1 MNARSLWFSRPKEIE
16 FREEEV
22 EPPRGDEILVQA
34 LYSGISH
41 GTEML
46 VYRGEVPRDLELD
59 AFLTTI
65 KGSFRFPVKYGYS
78 SVGKVVELGSIASRL
93 CRGDVVFVHHPHQT
107 SYVVPENM
115 AVKLP
120 QDSSPM
126 LGVFVANLETALNC
140 ILDSDVRLG
149 ESVAIFGQGVIGLL
163 VTQLAKKCGADKV
176 FTVDRI
182 ERRRE
187 VSRKLGADFSF
198 GLDND
203 PAQAIKELT
212 DGTGVDVVI
221 EASGSPEAL
230 DYAIKSAAFEG
241 LVVVVSWYG
250 TKPATL
256 HLGEQF
262 HRERIKIKS
271 SQVSHVNAALAPRW
285 SVKRRTDMVIKLLPQ
300 LNLDEL
306 ISDVVPFE
314 EAQAAYEKIDKA
326 PEETLQ
332 VVLSYV

>member
-1 MNARSLWFSRPKEIE
+1 MNARSLWFRRPKEIE

-22 EPPRGDEILVQA
+22 EPPKGDEMLVQA

-59 AFLTTI
+59 ASLTTI
-65 KGSFRFPVKYGYS
+65 KGSFRFPIKYGYS
-78 SVGKVVELGSIASRL
+78 SVGKVVELGSAASKL

-149 ESVAIFGQGVIGLL
+149 ESVAIFGQGIIGLL
-163 VTQLAKKCGADKV
+163 ITQLVKKCGADKV

-182 ERRRE
+182 EQRRE
-187 VSRKLGADFSF
+187 VSRKLGADFTF
-198 GLDND
+198 GLDNN
-203 PAQAIKELT
+203 PAEVIRELT

-221 EASGSPEAL
+221 EASGSPDAL

-250 TKPATL
+250 TKPVTL

-306 ISDVVPFE
+306 ISDIFPFE
-314 EAQAAYEKIDKA
+314 EAQDDYEKIEKT
-326 PEETLQ
+326 PEEVLQ

>member
-46 VYRGEVPRDLELD
+46 VYRGDVPRDLELD
-59 AFLTTI
+59 ASLTTI